1 MAESTTP
8 VLIAGGLTVLNR
20 NIFNDE
26 PWDWRIPIATG
37 IAVGMFA
44 LLEKPFPGM
53 AKALAWTAVA
63 TIVLA
68 RVDPKVPSVAESGL
82 AWFNRMSA

>member
-8 VLIAGGLTVLNR
+8 VLIVGGLTMLNR
-20 NIFNDE
+20 SVFNDE
-26 PWDWRIPIATG
+26 PWDWKIPIATG

-44 LLEKPFPGM
+44 LLEKPFPDM
-53 AKALAWTAVA
+53 AKAMAWTAVA
-63 TIVLA
+63 AVVLG

-82 AWFNRMSA
+82 AWFNKMSA